1 MSKLKALER
10 LEISLNKLPSVG
22 KKSAERLAF
31 AMLDMEE
38 DDLKEFAEAISDLKT
53 SIHLCPICG
62 NLTENEICDICSDE
76 SRDKSIIMVVSTPKD
91 ILALEKAEDYRGL
104 YHVLGGTISLS
115 KGKGVADLRIKELM
129 ERLETGEVKEV
140 ILATNPTV
148 DGETTALYL
157 AKLIEP
163 LNIEVTR
170 IAYGLPMG
178 GNLDYTD
185 SLTISRAIEGRR
197 KI

>member
-1 MSKLKALER
+1 MDKLKALER
-10 LEISLNKLPSVG
+10 LEESLSKLPSIG

-31 AMLDMEE
+31 AMLEME
-38 DDLKEFAEAISDLKT
+38 DDDLQEFAEAVATLKE
-53 SIHLCPICG
+53 SIHVCPICG
-62 NLTENEICDICSDE
+62 NLTEDEVCSICADD
-76 SRDKSIIMVVSTPKD
+76 SRDKSTIMVVSSPKD

-115 KGKGVADLRIKELM
+115 KGKGIDTLNIPGLLK
-129 ERLETGEVKEV
+129 RLEGGEVKEV

-148 DGETTALYL
+148 DGETTALYI
-157 AKLIEP
+157 AKIIEP
-163 LNIEVTR
+163 LKIIVSR

-185 SLTISRAIEGRR
+185 SLTISKAIQGRR

>member
-1 MSKLKALER
+1 MDKLKALER
-10 LEISLNKLPSVG
+10 LEESLNKLPSIG

-38 DDLKEFAEAISDLKT
+38 DDLKEFAEAVTSLKS
-53 SIHLCPICG
+53 SIHICPICG
-62 NLTENEICDICSDE
+62 NLTEEEICPICKDE
-76 SRDKSIIMVVSTPKD
+76 SRDKTIIMVVSTPKD
-91 ILALEKAEDYRGL
+91 IIALEKAEDYNGL

-115 KGKGVADLRIKELM
+115 KGKGVSDLRIAELM
-129 ERLETGEVKEV
+129 SRLEGGNVKEV

-157 AKLIEP
+157 AKIIEP
-163 LNIEVTR
+163 LGITVTR

-185 SLTISRAIEGRR
+185 SLTISKAIEGRR

>member
-1 MSKLKALER
+1 MEKLKSLTR
-10 LEISLNKLPSVG
+10 LEESLAKLPSVG
-22 KKSAERLAF
+22 KRSAERMAF
-31 AMLDMEE
+31 AMLEMEE
-38 DDLKEFAEAISDLKT
+38 DDLKEFAEAVATLKE
-53 SIHLCPICG
+53 SIHECPICG
-62 NLTENEICDICSDE
+62 NLTEDEVCSICADE
-76 SRDKSIIMVVSTPKD
+76 GRDKTTIMVVSSPKD
-91 ILALEKAEDYRGL
+91 ILALEKAEDYKGL

-115 KGKGVADLRIKELM
+115 KGKGIDTLNIPSLM
-129 ERLETGEVKEV
+129 KRLESGEIKEV

-148 DGETTALYL
+148 DGETTALYI

-163 LNIEVTR
+163 MNITVSR

-185 SLTISRAIEGRR
+185 SLTISKAIQGRR

>member
-1 MSKLKALER
+1 MEKLKALVR
-10 LEISLNKLPSVG
+10 LEESLNKLPSVG

-38 DDLKEFAEAISDLKT
+38 DDLKEFAEAVSNLKS

-62 NLTENEICDICSDE
+62 NLTDQDICPICEDE

-163 LNIEVTR
+163 LNIVVTR

>member
-1 MSKLKALER
+1 MEKLKALER
-10 LEISLNKLPSVG
+10 LEESLSKLPSVG

-31 AMLDMEE
+31 AMLDMED
-38 DDLKEFAEAISDLKT
+38 DDLQEFAEAVKDLKS
-53 SIHLCPICG
+53 SIHTCPICG
-62 NLTENEICDICSDE
+62 NLTEDDVCSICSDD
-76 SRDKSIIMVVSTPKD
+76 SKDKSTIMVVSTPKD
-91 ILALEKAEDYRGL
+91 VLALEKAEDYNGL

-115 KGKGVADLRIKELM
+115 KGKGIESLNIAGLM
-129 ERLETGEVKEV
+129 KRLEGGNVKEV

-157 AKLIEP
+157 AKIIEP
-163 LNIEVTR
+163 LNITVSR

-185 SLTISRAIEGRR
+185 SLTISKAIQGRR

>member
-1 MSKLKALER
+1 MDKLKALER
-10 LEISLNKLPSVG
+10 LEESLSKLPSIG

-31 AMLDMEE
+31 AMLEME
-38 DDLKEFAEAISDLKT
+38 DDDLQEFAEAVATLKE
-53 SIHLCPICG
+53 SIHVCPICG
-62 NLTENEICDICSDE
+62 NLTEDEVCSICADD
-76 SRDKSIIMVVSTPKD
+76 SRDKSTIMVVSSPKD
-91 ILALEKAEDYRGL
+91 ILALEKAEDYKGL

-115 KGKGVADLRIKELM
+115 KGKGIDTLNIPGLIK
-129 ERLETGEVKEV
+129 RLESGEVKEV

-148 DGETTALYL
+148 DGETTALYI

-163 LNIEVTR
+163 LNITVSR

-185 SLTISRAIEGRR
+185 SLTISKAIQGRR

>member
-1 MSKLKALER
+1 MGKLKALER
-10 LEISLNKLPSVG
+10 LEESLSKLPSIG

-31 AMLDMEE
+31 AMLDMED
-38 DDLKEFAEAISDLKT
+38 DDLQEFSEAVANLKS
-53 SIHLCPICG
+53 SIHTCPICG
-62 NLTENEICDICSDE
+62 NLTEGEICNVCADN
-76 SRDKSIIMVVSTPKD
+76 SRDKSIIMVVSSPKD
-91 ILALEKAEDYRGL
+91 VFALEKAEDYNGL

-115 KGKGVADLRIKELM
+115 KGKGIESLNIAGLM
-129 ERLETGEVKEV
+129 KRLEGGEIKEV

-157 AKLIEP
+157 AKIIEP
-163 LNIEVTR
+163 LNITVSR

-185 SLTISRAIEGRR
+185 SLTISKAIQGRR

>member
-10 LEISLNKLPSVG
+10 LEESLTKLPSVG
-22 KKSAERLAF
+22 KKSAERLVF
-31 AMLDMEE
+31 AMLDMED
-38 DDLKEFAEAISDLKT
+38 DDLQEFADAVSSLKT
-53 SIHLCPICG
+53 SIHTCPICG
-62 NLTENEICDICSDE
+62 NLTEDEICPICADE
-76 SRDKSIIMVVSTPKD
+76 GRDKSTIMVVSTPKD
-91 ILALEKAEDYRGL
+91 VLALEKAEDYNGL

-115 KGKGVADLRIKELM
+115 KGKGIENLNIAGLM
-129 ERLETGEVKEV
+129 KRLEGGEVKEV

-157 AKLIEP
+157 AKIIEP
-163 LNIEVTR
+163 LNITVSR

-185 SLTISRAIEGRR
+185 SLTISKAIQGRR

>member
-1 MSKLKALER
+1 MDKLKALER
-10 LEISLNKLPSVG
+10 LEESLSKLPSIG

-31 AMLDMEE
+31 AMLEME
-38 DDLKEFAEAISDLKT
+38 DDDLQEFAEAVATLKK
-53 SIHLCPICG
+53 SIHVCPICG
-62 NLTENEICDICSDE
+62 NLTEDEICSICADD
-76 SRDKSIIMVVSTPKD
+76 SRDKSTIMVVSSPKD
-91 ILALEKAEDYRGL
+91 ILALEKAEDYKGL

-115 KGKGVADLRIKELM
+115 KGKGIDTLNIPGLM
-129 ERLETGEVKEV
+129 KRLESGEVKEV

-148 DGETTALYL
+148 DGETTALYI
-157 AKLIEP
+157 AKIIEP
-163 LNIEVTR
+163 LNITVSR

-185 SLTISRAIEGRR
+185 SLTISKAIQGRR

>member
-1 MSKLKALER
+1 MEKLKALER
-10 LEISLNKLPSVG
+10 LEESLNKLPSVG

-31 AMLDMEE
+31 AMLEME
-38 DDLKEFAEAISDLKT
+38 DDDLNEFADAVRELKS
-53 SIHLCPICG
+53 SIHTCPICG
-62 NLTENEICDICSDE
+62 NLTESDICSICSDE

-91 ILALEKAEDYRGL
+91 IMALEKAEGYRGL

-115 KGKGVADLRIKELM
+115 KGKGIEDLKIKELM
-129 ERLETGEVKEV
+129 ERLQSGTVKEV

-163 LNIEVTR
+163 LNIVVTR

>member
-1 MSKLKALER
+1 MDKLKALER
-10 LEISLNKLPSVG
+10 LEESLSKLPSIG

-31 AMLDMEE
+31 AMLEME
-38 DDLKEFAEAISDLKT
+38 DDDLQEFAEAVATLKE
-53 SIHLCPICG
+53 SIHVCPICG
-62 NLTENEICDICSDE
+62 NLTEDEVCSICSDD
-76 SRDKSIIMVVSTPKD
+76 SRDKSTIMVVSSPKD

-115 KGKGVADLRIKELM
+115 KGKGIDTLNIPGLM
-129 ERLETGEVKEV
+129 KRLESGEVKEV

-148 DGETTALYL
+148 DGETTALYI
-157 AKLIEP
+157 AKIIEP
-163 LNIEVTR
+163 LNITVSR

-185 SLTISRAIEGRR
+185 SLTISKAIQGRR

>member
-1 MSKLKALER
+1 MEKLKPLVR
-10 LEISLNKLPSVG
+10 LEESLNKLPSVG

-31 AMLDMEE
+31 AMLEME
-38 DDLKEFAEAISDLKT
+38 DNDLQEFAEAIATLKE
-53 SIHLCPICG
+53 SVHPCPICG
-62 NLTENEICDICSDE
+62 NLTDQDICPICEDE

-91 ILALEKAEDYRGL
+91 ILALEKAEDYHGL

-115 KGKGVADLRIKELM
+115 KGKGIADLRIAELM
-129 ERLETGEVKEV
+129 KRLEGGAVKEV

-157 AKLIEP
+157 AKIIEP
-163 LNIEVTR
+163 LNITVTR

-185 SLTISRAIEGRR
+185 SITISKAIEGRR

>member
-38 DDLKEFAEAISDLKT
+38 DDLKEFAEAVSNLKS

-62 NLTENEICDICSDE
+62 NLTENEICPICEDE
-76 SRDKSIIMVVSTPKD
+76 SRDKTTIMVVSTPKD
-91 ILALEKAEDYRGL
+91 VLALEKAEGYRGL

-115 KGKGVADLRIKELM
+115 KGKGVADLRINELM
-129 ERLETGEVKEV
+129 QRLEGGVVKEV

-163 LNIEVTR
+163 LNITVTR

-185 SLTISRAIEGRR
+185 SLTITRAIEGRR

>member
-10 LEISLNKLPSVG
+10 LEESLSKLPSVG

-31 AMLDMEE
+31 AMLEME
-38 DDLKEFAEAISDLKT
+38 DDDLQEFADAVASLKS
-53 SIHLCPICG
+53 SIRTCPICG
-62 NLTENEICDICSDE
+62 NLTEGEVCDICADE
-76 SRDKSIIMVVSTPKD
+76 GRDKSTIMVVSTPKD
-91 ILALEKAEDYRGL
+91 VLALEKAEDYHGL

-115 KGKGVADLRIKELM
+115 KGKGIESLNIAGLM
-129 ERLETGEVKEV
+129 KRLEGGEVKEV

-157 AKLIEP
+157 AKIIEP
-163 LNIEVTR
+163 LNITVSR

-185 SLTISRAIEGRR
+185 SLTISKAIQGRR

>member
-1 MSKLKALER
+1 MDKLKALER
-10 LEISLNKLPSVG
+10 LEESLSKLPSIG

-31 AMLDMEE
+31 AMLEME
-38 DDLKEFAEAISDLKT
+38 DDDLQEFAEAVATLKE
-53 SIHLCPICG
+53 SIHVCPICG
-62 NLTENEICDICSDE
+62 NLTEDEVCSICADD
-76 SRDKSIIMVVSTPKD
+76 SRDKSTIMVVSSPKD

-115 KGKGVADLRIKELM
+115 KGKGIDTLNIPGLM
-129 ERLETGEVKEV
+129 KRLESGEVKEV

-148 DGETTALYL
+148 DGETTALYI

-163 LNIEVTR
+163 LNITVSR

-185 SLTISRAIEGRR
+185 SLTISKAIQGRR

>member
-10 LEISLNKLPSVG
+10 LEESLNKLPSVG

-31 AMLDMEE
+31 AMLDMED
-38 DDLKEFAEAISDLKT
+38 DDLKEFAEAVSSLKEK
-53 SIHLCPICG
+53 IHTCPICG
-62 NLTENEICDICSDE
+62 NLTENDVCPICEDE
-76 SRDKSIIMVVSTPKD
+76 NRDKSIIMVVSSPKD
-91 ILALEKAEDYRGL
+91 VLALEKAEDYNGL

-115 KGKGVADLRIKELM
+115 KGKGVNDLRIAELM
-129 ERLETGEVKEV
+129 KRLEGGVVKEV

-148 DGETTALYL
+148 DGETTAIYL

-185 SLTISRAIEGRR
+185 SLTISKAIQGRR

>member
-1 MSKLKALER
+1 MEKLKALER
-10 LEISLNKLPSVG
+10 LEESLNKLPSVG

-31 AMLDMEE
+31 AMLEMEN
-38 DDLKEFAEAISDLKT
+38 DDLNEFSDAVKELKK
-53 SIHLCPICG
+53 SIHVCPICG
-62 NLTENEICDICSDE
+62 NFTENEICSVCSDD
-76 SRDKSIIMVVSTPKD
+76 SRDKTIIMVVSSPKD
-91 ILALEKAEDYRGL
+91 IIALEKAEGYHGL

-115 KGKGVADLRIKELM
+115 KGKGIEDLKIKELL
-129 ERLETGEVKEV
+129 ERLEGGIVKEV

-163 LNIEVTR
+163 LNISITR

-178 GNLDYTD
+178 GNLDYAD

>member
-1 MSKLKALER
+1 MDKLKALVR
-10 LEISLNKLPSVG
+10 LEESLNKLPSVG

-31 AMLDMEE
+31 AMLEMEE
-38 DDLKEFAEAISDLKT
+38 DDLKEFADAINNLKS
-53 SIHLCPICG
+53 SIHTCPICG
-62 NLTENEICDICSDE
+62 NLTEEEICSICNDD
-76 SRDKSIIMVVSTPKD
+76 SRDKTTIMVVSSPKD
-91 ILALEKAEDYRGL
+91 VLALEKAEGYQGL

-115 KGKGVADLRIKELM
+115 KGKGVADLKIAELM
-129 ERLETGEVKEV
+129 KRLEGGIVKEV

-163 LNIEVTR
+163 LKITVTR

-178 GNLDYTD
+178 GNIDYTD
-185 SLTISRAIEGRR
+185 SLTITRAIEGRR